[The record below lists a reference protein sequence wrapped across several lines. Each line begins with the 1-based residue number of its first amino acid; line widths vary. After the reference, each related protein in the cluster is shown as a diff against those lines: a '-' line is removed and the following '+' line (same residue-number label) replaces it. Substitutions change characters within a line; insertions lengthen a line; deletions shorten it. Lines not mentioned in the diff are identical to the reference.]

1 MQPKCGANAEPRVA
15 GFARTR
21 PQSHDSVRVRIW
33 KRLQQDTVDDAE
45 YDGAQANAKRQG
57 CADDRCPRRRL
68 AQHSQAVA
76 YILERPFDSG
86 PSPSLAD
93 IFLNS
98 CGVAKHT
105 PCSPRRFVGG
115 LARFYALVL
124 FDLHVRA
131 QLFRQIVLFLFP
143 GKPPPDPALHSITPE
158 GALRGT

>member
-1 MQPKCGANAEPRVA
+1 MQPKCSANAEARVA

-21 PQSHDSVRVRIW
+21 QQGHDSVSFRIW

-76 YILERPFDSG
+76 YILERSFDSG

-98 CGVAKHT
+98 CGVAKQPPRGLCRIIGRLT
-105 PCSPRRFVGG
+105 PFHP
-115 LARFYALVL
+115 LLL
-124 FDLHVRA
+124 F
-131 QLFRQIVLFLFP
+131 
-143 GKPPPDPALHSITPE
+143 
-158 GALRGT
+158 